1 MSKRNVVYNKGMWE
15 IFKKSSVAVNPKPP
29 TNPPPPMPPRGGS
42 GLTQVKTVTL
52 TERCKHCSK
61 NIEIE
66 KEEFYTIGKEPTRKQ
81 KIEQKLKPRIFF
93 FHPECFQE
101 VAGSEYL

>member
-1 MSKRNVVYNKGMWE
+1 MGSMWKIFNKHSVV
-15 IFKKSSVAVNPKPP
+15 VNPKPP
-29 TNPPPPMPPRGGS
+29 TKPPPPSAPPSKQSR
-42 GLTQVKTVTL
+42 TVTL
-52 TERCKHCSK
+52 VEKCKHCSY

-66 KEEFYTIGKEPTRKQ
+66 KENFYTIGKEPTRKQ

-101 VAGSEYL
+101 VAGDTYL